1 MDEIERALLVQRIAQ
16 LSIEH
21 NDLDEAIRRLSEEP
35 GYDRLQLQ
43 RIKRRKL
50 ALKDRIARLQRE
62 LDPDVRA

>member
-1 MDEIERALLVQRIAQ
+1 MDEIERALLLQRIAQ

-21 NDLDEAIRRLSEEP
+21 NDLDKAIHRLSAEL

-50 ALKDRIARLQRE
+50 ALKDHIARLQRE
-62 LDPDVRA
+62 LDPDIRA